1 MRICAIHQPNFFP
14 WSGYFDKI
22 RRADVFVILD
32 AVDYPRAGSGGMGSW
47 TNRVKLDFNGD
58 ARWFGAP
65 MVKQSQPTPIND
77 SWIAGDP
84 KWRIKAVRSLQQAYA
99 KAANFDAAFALV
111 EPLILNPEQN
121 IAAYNSHAIRSISDA
136 LGLKAEFVVQSDMAT
151 EAASTDLLIEIVKK
165 TGCDAYLAG
174 GGAGGYQEDE
184 KFAAAGLALQYQDFK
199 PVPYRAEDR
208 FVPGLSIIDYLMH
221 VTDWSRFPEGDA

>member
-1 MRICAIHQPNFFP
+1 MRVCAIHQPNFFP

-47 TNRVKLDFNGD
+47 SNRVKLAINGE
-58 ARWFGAP
+58 ARWWGAP
-65 MVKQSQPTPIND
+65 MVKQTQPTPIND

-84 KWRIKAVRSLQQAYA
+84 KWRNKALRSMQQAYA
-99 KAANFDAAFALV
+99 KAPNFKTAFDLV

-121 IAAYNSHAIRSISDA
+121 ISHYNVHAIRVIAEAMGLDSEIVLQSE
-136 LGLKAEFVVQSDMAT
+136 LGT
-151 EAASTDLLIEIVKK
+151 EAASTDLLIEITKK
-165 TGCDAYLAG
+165 TGADVYLAG

-184 KFAAAGLALQYQDFK
+184 KFAASGLELRYQNFK
-199 PVPYRAEDR
+199 PIAYRPEND
-208 FVPGLSIIDYLMH
+208 FIPGLSIIDYLMH